1 MDTSVLDSV
10 VSVEASVV
18 TSVSKMSFSDSVVV
32 VSVDANVV
40 TFVVST
46 AFFSDVVRA
55 LVGRSTSMFSVS
67 VALVVCTGDAVSS
80 VSFSVRTAM
89 EVSSTMAAVVGLP
102 DAATST
108 FPVASLI
115 GSVSSA
121 SIFLATVIT
130 GA

>member
-40 TFVVST
+40 SPVVST
-46 AFFSDVVRA
+46 ACFSVVIWA

-67 VALVVCTGDAVSS
+67 VALVVCTGDAVPS

-89 EVSSTMAAVVGLP
+89 EVSSTMASVVGLP

-121 SIFLATVIT
+121 SIFLETVIT